1 MTLPKAKKA
10 TQQKEREQLIQD
22 IKQQNRNITDEQLSK
37 YDIDDLRKIKMATAP
52 KAETEKLSQVEQFDR
67 DVRTGKFSQ
76 QYDTFRQPRMKHGG
90 KMKKKYQSKGKVGRG
105 LSDELMEY
113 TAKYPRGIFQ
123 STPHQD
129 YPSFRDPTPIKRGE
143 KSSITELRMKAL
155 QGELNYYNTLPKIK
169 KLMEE
174 EGIYDTEDSLATALS
189 TGTKNAI
196 AKDLLKAVKSAGAG
210 VRRAIEERTK
220 PQYQY
225 GGMADMSAA
234 PMIKQPQRKKRKAS
248 GFRTKYSKGGGVRSS
263 KYKL

>member
-52 KAETEKLSQVEQFDR
+52 RAETEKLSQVEQFDR

-76 QYDTFRQPRMKHGG
+76 KYDTFRQPRMKHGG
-90 KMKKKYQSKGKVGRG
+90 KMKKKYQSKGKVT
-105 LSDELMEY
+105 SD
-113 TAKYPRGIFQ
+113 
-123 STPHQD
+123 
-129 YPSFRDPTPIKRGE
+129 RDANIRLAWRLARAEAGSGG
-143 KSSITELRMKAL
+143 KSVSDKDFE
-155 QGELNYYNTLPKIK
+155 N
-169 KLMEE
+169 
-174 EGIYDTEDSLATALS
+174 ALS
-189 TGTKNAI
+189 RLSGRTQSDRDRKKQMVLERISKLET
-196 AKDLLKAVKSAGAG
+196 VGASPHIG
-210 VRRAIEERTK
+210 E
-220 PQYQY
+220 YQY